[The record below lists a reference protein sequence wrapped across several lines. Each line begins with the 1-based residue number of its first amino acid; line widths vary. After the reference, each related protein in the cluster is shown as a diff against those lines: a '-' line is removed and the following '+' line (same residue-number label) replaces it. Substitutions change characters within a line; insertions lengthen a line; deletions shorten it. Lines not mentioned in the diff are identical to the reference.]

1 MRYRERVYPR
11 ATTLFVLILF
21 VIMIS
26 IAYAA
31 ALSQMIGWIMFLAGT
46 VFLILALW
54 FSSPIITVH
63 DDHGVTVLTV
73 GKASIP
79 QGFLDDPRILD
90 RSELKQI
97 ERGHVGDTAF
107 LTIRG
112 NLPAVALSITDPDDP
127 HELWVFSS
135 RKPFAVISSLRS
147 DDVTTPH

>member
-1 MRYRERVYPR
+1 M
-11 ATTLFVLILF
+11 T
-21 VIMIS
+21 S

-31 ALSQMIGWIMFLAGT
+31 ALSQMIGWIMFLGGT
-46 VFLILALW
+46 VFLLMTLW

-63 DDHGVTVLTV
+63 DDHGVSVLTV

-79 QGFLDDPRILD
+79 LRFLDDPRILD
-90 RSELKQI
+90 RAELKQI

-135 RKPFAVISSLRS
+135 RKPVAVISSLGPQ
-147 DDVTTPH
+147 DVTSTH